1 MKKFFMLFALSVSP
15 FLAAQEGG
23 EESTATTEVVT
34 AEVAAS
40 DTASDVSSEGGCN
53 CGGAN

>member
-1 MKKFFMLFALSVSP
+1 MLFALSVSP

-23 EESTATTEVVT
+23 DEPTTTTEQEVATTL
-34 AEVAAS
+34 EVAA
-40 DTASDVSSEGGCN
+40 TEAAPEVSEGGCN